1 MPPKKDPTKRPK
13 YRCADGFQKHISEEE
28 FKRENALCRVVTKW
42 SKERLARLIL
52 SPEGAARGYLDLWM
66 RYIRDTLQMKE
77 ALLKDVVEPT
87 DEASRIRAEE
97 QLVDNLAAI
106 VKITALRSTKKGGT
120 SAKNKLNETRWG
132 VVTRPEPKGE
142 VDRVMRIW
150 DEVEAEWRKLAN
162 LEPGAALTPEQYT
175 EVAKFGLEFVH
186 SNERLVAA
194 A

>member
-1 MPPKKDPTKRPK
+1 MPPKKDPTKRPE
-13 YRCADGFQKHISEEE
+13 YRCADGFQEHISEEE

-66 RYIRDTLQMKE
+66 LYILKNIKMKE
-77 ALLKDVVEPT
+77 VLLKDVVEPT

-106 VKITALRSTKKGGT
+106 VEITASRSTKKGGT

-132 VVTRPEPKGE
+132 RVARPEPKGE

-162 LEPGAALTPEQYT
+162 LAPGAALTPEQYT